1 MTEHKPNDKGPRRV
15 LVRPENTR
23 DGFRQAALHMFTA
36 LTGKVPTAEDLAEV
50 EKTLDREFGPEESPP
65 KPPQD

>member
-1 MTEHKPNDKGPRRV
+1 MTENERKNKGPRRV

-36 LTGKVPTAEDLAEV
+36 LTGKVATADELAEV
-50 EKTLDREFGPEESPP
+50 EASLDDEFGPEQAEDPA
-65 KPPQD
+65 DD